1 MAVGRRT
8 VISWCLFDWA
18 TSPHPTI
25 IVTFVFSAYFAQG
38 VVGNEIEGTV
48 LWSQAIAAAGILVAI
63 FSPLLGAIADQ
74 SGRRK
79 PWIATFSIAC
89 ILATASLW
97 FVTPNRSSIG
107 LALIAVTISTICF
120 EFVTV
125 FYNATLS
132 EVAPP
137 NRIGRVGGWGWGAG
151 YIGAIF
157 CLSLCLFG
165 LIQTDTPPF
174 GLDPENAETVR
185 ATVVVVA
192 LWWILFGW
200 PFFIFVPDRPGTGI
214 GLVAAAKK
222 GVPRLW
228 RTLRNLRQHRQSATF
243 LIAQMLYADGLA
255 TLFQFGGLYAAG
267 TFGMSFAEI
276 IQFGIAMNVT
286 AGLGAFAFA
295 WLDDALGAKPT
306 IMISL
311 VGLIGF
317 GAMVLV
323 ADSAHWFWVFGLS
336 LSLFIGPVQSA
347 SRSLMVR
354 LSPPDMRSE
363 MFGLYALSG
372 KSTSFLGP
380 LMFGLVT
387 AHFESQRAGMATI
400 LVFWAVGLTLLAL
413 VRVKD
418 NFRTG
423 PEASDKISPRI
434 LANGPTEARA
444 RSMRV
449 IGKEQCSRAP

>member
-1 MAVGRRT
+1 MAVGRRA

-18 TSPHPTI
+18 NSPHPTI
-25 IVTFVFSAYFAQG
+25 VVTFVFSAYFAQG
-38 VVGNEIEGTV
+38 VVGDEIEGTV
-48 LWSQAIAAAGILVAI
+48 LWSQAIAIAGILVAI
-63 FSPLLGAIADQ
+63 LSPLLGAIADQ

-79 PWIATFSIAC
+79 PWIATFSIGC
-89 ILATASLW
+89 ILATAALW
-97 FVTPNRSSIG
+97 FVTPDRNSIA

-137 NRIGRVGGWGWGAG
+137 NRIGRVGGWGWGSG

-157 CLSLCLFG
+157 CLGLCLFV

-174 GLDPENAETVR
+174 GLDPEKAENIR
-185 ATVVVVA
+185 ATVIVVA

-200 PFFIFVPDRPGTGI
+200 PFLAFVPDRPATGI
-214 GLVAAAKK
+214 GLVAAAKI
-222 GVPRLW
+222 GVPQLW

-243 LIAQMLYADGLA
+243 LIARMLYADGLA

-276 IQFGIAMNVT
+276 IQFGIAMNIT

-323 ADSAHWFWVFGLS
+323 ASSAFWFWVFGLS

-347 SRSLMVR
+347 SRSLMAR
-354 LSPPDMRSE
+354 LSPPDMRGE

-380 LMFGLVT
+380 LLFGLVT

-400 LVFWAVGLTLLAL
+400 LAFWVVGLALLAL

-418 NFRTG
+418 NAG
-423 PEASDKISPRI
+423 AGADLSGKNPPVV
-434 LANGPTEARA
+434 LANGRTEA
-444 RSMRV
+444 
-449 IGKEQCSRAP
+449 

>member
-1 MAVGRRT
+1 MTVGRRA

-25 IVTFVFSAYFAQG
+25 VVTFVFSAYFAQG
-38 VVGNEIEGTV
+38 VVGSEIEGTV
-48 LWSQAIAAAGILVAI
+48 LWSQAIAAASILVAI

-79 PWIATFSIAC
+79 PWIATFSIGC
-89 ILATASLW
+89 ILATAALW
-97 FVTPNRSSIG
+97 FVTPDRSSIT
-107 LALIAVTISTICF
+107 LALIAVTISIICF

-132 EVAPP
+132 EVAPSG
-137 NRIGRVGGWGWGAG
+137 RVGRVGGWGWGVG

-157 CLSLCLFG
+157 CLALCLFG
-165 LIQTDTPPF
+165 LIQTDPPPF
-174 GLDPENAETVR
+174 GLNPGKAENVR
-185 ATVVVVA
+185 ATVIVVA

-200 PFFIFVPDRPGTGI
+200 PFLVFVPDRRATGI
-214 GLVAAAKK
+214 GLVAAVKTGA
-222 GVPRLW
+222 PRLW
-228 RTLRNLRQHRQSATF
+228 RTLRNLRQHRQSAAF
-243 LIAQMLYADGLA
+243 LFARMIYADGLA

-286 AGLGAFAFA
+286 AGFGAFTFA
-295 WLDDALGAKPT
+295 WLDDTLGAKPT

-323 ADSAHWFWVFGLS
+323 ANSVFWFWVFGLS

-387 AHFESQRAGMATI
+387 AHFESQRAGMASI

-418 NFRTG
+418 NVGTG
-423 PEASDKISPRI
+423 PEASGKISPVV
-434 LANGPTEARA
+434 LANGRTET
-444 RSMRV
+444 
-449 IGKEQCSRAP
+449 

>member
-1 MAVGRRT
+1 
-8 VISWCLFDWA
+8 
-18 TSPHPTI
+18 
-25 IVTFVFSAYFAQG
+25 
-38 VVGNEIEGTV
+38 
-48 LWSQAIAAAGILVAI
+48 
-63 FSPLLGAIADQ
+63 
-74 SGRRK
+74 
-79 PWIATFSIAC
+79 
-89 ILATASLW
+89 
-97 FVTPNRSSIG
+97 
-107 LALIAVTISTICF
+107 
-120 EFVTV
+120 
-125 FYNATLS
+125 
-132 EVAPP
+132 PP
-137 NRIGRVGGWGWGAG
+137 NRIGRVGGWGWGSG

-157 CLSLCLFG
+157 CLGLCLFV

-174 GLDPENAETVR
+174 GLDPEKAENIR
-185 ATVVVVA
+185 ATVIVVA

-200 PFFIFVPDRPGTGI
+200 PFLAFVPDRPATGI
-214 GLVAAAKK
+214 GLVAAAKI
-222 GVPRLW
+222 GVPQLW

-243 LIAQMLYADGLA
+243 LIARMLYADGLA

-276 IQFGIAMNVT
+276 IQFGIAMNIT

-323 ADSAHWFWVFGLS
+323 ASSAFWFWVFGLS

-347 SRSLMVR
+347 SRSLMAR
-354 LSPPDMRSE
+354 LSPPDMRGE

-380 LMFGLVT
+380 LLFGLVT

-400 LVFWAVGLTLLAL
+400 LAFWVVGLALLAL

-418 NFRTG
+418 NAG
-423 PEASDKISPRI
+423 AGADLSGKNPPVV
-434 LANGPTEARA
+434 LANGRTEA
-444 RSMRV
+444 
-449 IGKEQCSRAP
+449 

>member
-25 IVTFVFSAYFAQG
+25 IVTFVFSAYFAQE

-97 FVTPNRSSIG
+97 FVTPNRNSIG

-165 LIQTDTPPF
+165 LIQTDRPPF

-311 VGLIGF
+311 VGLIAF

-418 NFRTG
+418 NFGTG

-434 LANGPTEARA
+434 RANGPTKARA

-449 IGKEQCSRAP
+449 IGKGQGSRTP